1 MQEIEIRSLSDK
13 KQTNHTV
20 REHTEKSTR
29 RDNAHHHAKMLQLCK
44 TLI

>member
-13 KQTNHTV
+13 KKKRTV